1 MGLILSLLYSA
12 SYFLPRLYFGPSVSS
27 VSIPTKN
34 GPKAKE
40 SRHELLQT
48 FIEPR
53 CPSLLKPFR
62 PAWWLLSGHLQVAYC
77 VFGDFSRIDKI
88 EYDRTLLRTVDG
100 GTIGIDFTPRKSEK
114 KLRDDV
120 PIVVVTHGLTG
131 ACTPVEDGGLGYR
144 GVVVNFRGCAGVPLT
159 SPQLYSAGH
168 TDDLRVAV
176 YYIRKKYPRA
186 PLIGVGFSLGACVL
200 TRYLA
205 EEGENSR
212 LAAGC
217 VLACPWDLMTSND
230 RLEGSWFHRTV
241 YSSGMGQNLQAIVRL
256 HAETLRKFTKH
267 PYMTRLVG
275 GPSPPFPMAT
285 APDYYRWA
293 SCHDKLDR
301 VRVPLLAISAADDPV
316 VLADPPYEVGGNG
329 WVVLAVTKKGGHL
342 GWFEASGPGLFGVT
356 RWVTKPILEWLRAIG
371 DDMVVDVGRG
381 KPLHEVDGFLKEIG
395 RDDIGCIEIEG
406 GGRVVGIEGEEGL
419 LAGL

>member
-1 MGLILSLLYSA
+1 
-12 SYFLPRLYFGPSVSS
+12 
-27 VSIPTKN
+27 
-34 GPKAKE
+34 
-40 SRHELLQT
+40 
-48 FIEPR
+48 
-53 CPSLLKPFR
+53 
-62 PAWWLLSGHLQVAYC
+62 
-77 VFGDFSRIDKI
+77 
-88 EYDRTLLRTVDG
+88 
-100 GTIGIDFTPRKSEK
+100 
-114 KLRDDV
+114 
-120 PIVVVTHGLTG
+120 
-131 ACTPVEDGGLGYR
+131 
-144 GVVVNFRGCAGVPLT
+144 
-159 SPQLYSAGH
+159 
-168 TDDLRVAV
+168 
-176 YYIRKKYPRA
+176 
-186 PLIGVGFSLGACVL
+186 
-200 TRYLA
+200 
-205 EEGENSR
+205 
-212 LAAGC
+212 
-217 VLACPWDLMTSND
+217 
-230 RLEGSWFHRTV
+230 
-241 YSSGMGQNLQAIVRL
+241 MGQNLQAIVRL

-267 PYMTRLVG
+267 PVSKAVATTLALEKPSIRLFDQYMTRLVG

-356 RWVTKPILEWLRAIG
+356 RWVTKPILEWLRAVG